1 MTINQQND
9 SNILYCIPGVGAN
22 ERLFE
27 KLLVEG
33 IVFKVITPIEPIG
46 NESLSNYIDRFITK
60 FPAEG
65 RIWLFGQSFGGM
77 LAQEIARKRPEI
89 NLIIA
94 NSFRKKQGLAGYL
107 RVLGNPSFVKL
118 LPASIFGNSRLLI
131 PQLFGGST
139 AAHTKVIKEMMRSQ
153 SGTYI
158 KWAILQLMQWD
169 PNGSSYIALNLAGE
183 KDYITPA
190 KYATGAIVIPKAGH
204 IMLFTHAEE
213 VNEILKNYFQN

>member
-1 MTINQQND
+1 MKRTI
-9 SNILYCIPGVGAN
+9 YCIPGVGAN

-27 KLLVEG
+27 KLVIEG
-33 IVFKVITPIEPIG
+33 WELKVIAPIEPLD

-77 LAQEIARKRPEI
+77 LAQEIAKKRPEI

-94 NSFRKKQGLAGYL
+94 NSFRNKQGLAGFL
-107 RVLGNPSFVKL
+107 RVLGNPRFVKL
-118 LPASIFGNSRLLI
+118 LPASLFGNPRFLI
-131 PQLFGGST
+131 PQLFGGNT
-139 AAHTKVIKEMMRSQ
+139 AAHTKVIQEMMRSQ
-153 SGTYI
+153 SGTYT
-158 KWAILQLMQWD
+158 KWAILKLMQWQ
-169 PNGSSYIALNLAGE
+169 PNGSPYIALNITGQ

-204 IMLFTHAEE
+204 IMLFTHPKE
-213 VNEILKNYFQN
+213 VNKALETFFQNI